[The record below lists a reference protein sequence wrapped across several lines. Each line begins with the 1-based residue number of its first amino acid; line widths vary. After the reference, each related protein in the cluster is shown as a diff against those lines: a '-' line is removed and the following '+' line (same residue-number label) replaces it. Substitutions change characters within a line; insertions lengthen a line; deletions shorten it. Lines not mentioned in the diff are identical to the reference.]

1 VVVSWGL
8 VLRAFHIHDK
18 VFVGSGDNIM
28 HVVLTSSIGKPTPE
42 PLVSNKATIMADM
55 PEGAVIGAV
64 ISIG

>member
-1 VVVSWGL
+1 
-8 VLRAFHIHDK
+8 VLRAFHIHGK
-18 VFVGSGDNIM
+18 VFVGSEDNIM
-28 HVVLTSSIGKPTPE
+28 HVVLTSGMEKSTPE